1 MHNSGMHR
9 CVGNHVR
16 SLHWNKRAITK
27 LHIRKV
33 FSMTAIDIKAAFFD
47 IDGTLTSFTTHVV
60 PQSTIDALRALQ
72 ANGVKIFICTGRP
85 PAQMSVVLNT
95 IPVDFDGI
103 VGFNGQY
110 CVDGSGFLEKQ
121 TLDATD
127 VATIVRWLDEHED
140 IVACIGEEDYVYFNH
155 SNDQMRRTW
164 ASLGKT
170 APDVFFDDP
179 RVRTAEHET
188 FQMSPYISRDQEA
201 ELLSL
206 LPNTRGVRW
215 HPDFVDLIPADGGK
229 DRGIQRFLDH
239 YGWSK
244 EQTISFGDG
253 GNDVDMLRF
262 TGIGVA
268 MGNATEEPKAVADY
282 VTDDVDH
289 DGIWNALKHFDII

>member
-1 MHNSGMHR
+1 
-9 CVGNHVR
+9 
-16 SLHWNKRAITK
+16 
-27 LHIRKV
+27 
-33 FSMTAIDIKAAFFD
+33 MTAIDIKAAFFD

-60 PQSTIDALRALQ
+60 PQSTIDALHALQ
-72 ANGVKIFICTGRP
+72 SNGVKIFICTGRP
-85 PAQMSVVLNT
+85 PAQMNVVLDT

-103 VGFNGQY
+103 VEFNGQY
-110 CVDGSGFLEKQ
+110 CIDGSGFLEKQ
-121 TLDATD
+121 TLDSTD
-127 VATIVRWLDEHED
+127 VTTIVRWLDEHED

-188 FQMSPYISRDQEA
+188 FQMSPYISRDQET

-229 DRGIQRFLDH
+229 NRGIQRFLDH

-244 EQTISFGDG
+244 KQTISFGDG

-268 MGNATEEPKAVADY
+268 MGNATEEPRAVADY
-282 VTDDVDH
+282 ITDDVDH

>member
-1 MHNSGMHR
+1 
-9 CVGNHVR
+9 
-16 SLHWNKRAITK
+16 
-27 LHIRKV
+27 
-33 FSMTAIDIKAAFFD
+33 MTAIDIKAAFFD

-60 PQSTIDALRALQ
+60 PQSTIDALRTLQ
-72 ANGVKIFICTGRP
+72 SNGVKIFICTGRP
-85 PAQMSVVLNT
+85 PAQMNVVLDT

-110 CVDGSGFLEKQ
+110 CIDDSGFLEKH

-179 RVRTAEHET
+179 RVRTAKHET

-206 LPNTRGVRW
+206 LTNTRGVRW

-244 EQTISFGDG
+244 EQAISFGDG

-282 VTDDVDH
+282 ITDDVDH
-289 DGIWNALKHFDII
+289 NGIWNALKHFDII

>member
-1 MHNSGMHR
+1 M
-9 CVGNHVR
+9 
-16 SLHWNKRAITK
+16 
-27 LHIRKV
+27 
-33 FSMTAIDIKAAFFD
+33 
-47 IDGTLTSFTTHVV
+47 
-60 PQSTIDALRALQ
+60 
-72 ANGVKIFICTGRP
+72 
-85 PAQMSVVLNT
+85 
-95 IPVDFDGI
+95 
-103 VGFNGQY
+103 
-110 CVDGSGFLEKQ
+110 
-121 TLDATD
+121 
-127 VATIVRWLDEHED
+127 
-140 IVACIGEEDYVYFNH
+140 YFNH

-179 RVRTAEHET
+179 HVRTAEHET

-268 MGNATEEPKAVADY
+268 MGNATEEPKDVADY

>member
-1 MHNSGMHR
+1 
-9 CVGNHVR
+9 
-16 SLHWNKRAITK
+16 
-27 LHIRKV
+27 
-33 FSMTAIDIKAAFFD
+33 MTAIDIKAAFFD

-60 PQSTIDALRALQ
+60 PQSTIDALHGLQ
-72 ANGVKIFICTGRP
+72 SNGVKIFICTGRP
-85 PAQMSVVLNT
+85 PAQMNVVLDT

-110 CVDGSGFLEKQ
+110 CIDDSGFLEKH

-127 VATIVRWLDEHED
+127 VAMIVRWLDEHED

-179 RVRTAEHET
+179 RVRTAKHET

-215 HPDFVDLIPADGGK
+215 HPDFVDLIP
-229 DRGIQRFLDH
+229 
-239 YGWSK
+239 
-244 EQTISFGDG
+244 E
-253 GNDVDMLRF
+253 
-262 TGIGVA
+262 IGRAHV
-268 MGNATEEPKAVADY
+268 
-282 VTDDVDH
+282 
-289 DGIWNALKHFDII
+289 

>member
-1 MHNSGMHR
+1 
-9 CVGNHVR
+9 
-16 SLHWNKRAITK
+16 
-27 LHIRKV
+27 
-33 FSMTAIDIKAAFFD
+33 MTATDIKAAFFD

-110 CVDGSGFLEKQ
+110 CVDGSGFLEKHA
-121 TLDATD
+121 LDATD

-179 RVRTAEHET
+179 HVRTAEHET

-282 VTDDVDH
+282 ITDDVDH
-289 DGIWNALKHFDII
+289 NGIWNALKHFDII

>member
-1 MHNSGMHR
+1 
-9 CVGNHVR
+9 
-16 SLHWNKRAITK
+16 
-27 LHIRKV
+27 
-33 FSMTAIDIKAAFFD
+33 MTTIDIKAAFFD

-72 ANGVKIFICTGRP
+72 SNGVKIFICTGRP
-85 PAQMSVVLNT
+85 PAQMNVVLDT

-110 CVDGSGFLEKQ
+110 CTDDSGFLEKH

-179 RVRTAEHET
+179 RVRTAKHET

-206 LPNTRGVRW
+206 LTNTRGVRW

-244 EQTISFGDG
+244 EQAISFGDG

-282 VTDDVDH
+282 ITDDVDH
-289 DGIWNALKHFDII
+289 NGIWNALKHFYII

>member
-1 MHNSGMHR
+1 M
-9 CVGNHVR
+9 
-16 SLHWNKRAITK
+16 
-27 LHIRKV
+27 
-33 FSMTAIDIKAAFFD
+33 
-47 IDGTLTSFTTHVV
+47 
-60 PQSTIDALRALQ
+60 
-72 ANGVKIFICTGRP
+72 
-85 PAQMSVVLNT
+85 
-95 IPVDFDGI
+95 
-103 VGFNGQY
+103 
-110 CVDGSGFLEKQ
+110 
-121 TLDATD
+121 
-127 VATIVRWLDEHED
+127 RWLDEHED

-179 RVRTAEHET
+179 HVRTAEHET